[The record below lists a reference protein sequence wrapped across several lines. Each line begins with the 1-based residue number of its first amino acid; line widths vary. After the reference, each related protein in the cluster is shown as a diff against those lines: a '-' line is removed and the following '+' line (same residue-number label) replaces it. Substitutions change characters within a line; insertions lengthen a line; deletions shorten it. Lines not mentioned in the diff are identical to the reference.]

1 MWQVYFKEILELTRD
16 KKTLIFTVV
25 LPTLVIPIFIL
36 GIGFLAAD
44 LIIEAE
50 EEVLDY
56 TVIGKD
62 EYPELIARLAEDES
76 INYIELSQSEIV
88 EESIQQ
94 EKIRFAIEIEQ
105 GAQEKL
111 ASHSSL
117 AINLIYNDASPLS
130 KVIYRR
136 VKQHIDHL
144 NKEQLLLR
152 ITRLTQS
159 NLDQMQVE
167 AFIEPVRLK
176 KQTTAEQ
183 RESAGET
190 LGSIIPYILMLIA
203 LTGAMY
209 PAIDIG
215 AGEKERGT
223 LETLLLTPVSRFKI
237 VIAKFLVL
245 VTTSITAVFLSLLSF
260 IVWVG
265 VLSSQ
270 FLHGLIPNFSLDSFS
285 GSSELPG
292 SIYDIGLILVL
303 LLLTAAIFASLLL
316 SLSIYARTF
325 KEAQNYMSPLM
336 MLLVFPIM
344 IVILPGVELDW
355 LWASVPITNVAL
367 AIKELIKGTID
378 YSMLLVIFAST
389 AIVATFLLYLCSWWF
404 QREQVLFRN

>member
-183 RESAGET
+183 RES
-190 LGSIIPYILMLIA
+190 